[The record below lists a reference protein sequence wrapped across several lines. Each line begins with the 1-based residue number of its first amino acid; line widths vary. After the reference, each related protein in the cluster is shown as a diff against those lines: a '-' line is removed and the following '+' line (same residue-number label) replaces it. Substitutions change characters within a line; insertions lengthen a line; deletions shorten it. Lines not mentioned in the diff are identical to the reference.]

1 MKKALTLLI
10 AIILIMYG
18 IPGTAESSSSRI
30 LIVCFSRAG
39 ENYNVGKIEK
49 GNTEKL
55 AEIITEQTGG
65 DLFRIETV
73 IPYPESY
80 DETLDIA
87 TREYQNNERPEL
99 TGQVEN
105 WEDYDIIFLGYP
117 IWWAGMPMALHTFME
132 SYDWQGKTVIP
143 FNTHEGSGQAGTQ
156 QVIEDKLSGATV
168 LQGLAVRGSKAQN
181 DAEGTAADV
190 AAWLKELGLK

>member
-87 TREYQNNERPEL
+87 TREYQNDERPEL
-99 TGQVEN
+99 TGQVES

-117 IWWAGMPMALHTFME
+117 IWWAGLPMALHTFME

-190 AAWLKELGLK
+190 AVWLKELGLK

>member
-87 TREYQNNERPEL
+87 TREYQNDERPEL
-99 TGQVEN
+99 TGQVES

-117 IWWAGMPMALHTFME
+117 IWWAGLPMALHTFME

-181 DAEGTAADV
+181 DTEGTAADV

>member
-10 AIILIMYG
+10 AITLIMYG

-87 TREYQNNERPEL
+87 TREYQNDERPEL
-99 TGQVEN
+99 TGQVES

-117 IWWAGMPMALHTFME
+117 IWWAGLPMALHTFME

>member
-55 AEIITEQTGG
+55 AEIIMEQTGG

-87 TREYQNNERPEL
+87 TREYQNDERPEL
-99 TGQVEN
+99 TGQVES

-117 IWWAGMPMALHTFME
+117 IWWAGLPMALHTFME

>member
-18 IPGTAESSSSRI
+18 IPGTEECSSSRI

-87 TREYQNNERPEL
+87 TREYQNDERPEL
-99 TGQVEN
+99 TGQVES

-117 IWWAGMPMALHTFME
+117 IWWAGLPMALHTFME

>member
-1 MKKALTLLI
+1 M
-10 AIILIMYG
+10 
-18 IPGTAESSSSRI
+18 
-30 LIVCFSRAG
+30 
-39 ENYNVGKIEK
+39 GKIEK

-87 TREYQNNERPEL
+87 TREYQNDERPEL
-99 TGQVEN
+99 TGRVES

-117 IWWAGMPMALHTFME
+117 IWWAGLPMALHTFME

>member
-18 IPGTAESSSSRI
+18 IPGTAESSFSRI

-55 AEIITEQTGG
+55 AEIIMEQTGG

-87 TREYQNNERPEL
+87 TREYQNDERPEL

-117 IWWAGMPMALHTFME
+117 IWWAGLPMAFHTFME

>member
-87 TREYQNNERPEL
+87 TREYQNDERPEL
-99 TGQVEN
+99 TGQVES

-181 DAEGTAADV
+181 DTEGTAADV

>member
-18 IPGTAESSSSRI
+18 IPGTAESSFSRI
-30 LIVCFSRAG
+30 LIVCFSRAE

-55 AEIITEQTGG
+55 AEIIMEQTGG

-87 TREYQNNERPEL
+87 TREYQNDERPEL

-117 IWWAGMPMALHTFME
+117 IWWAGLPMALHTFME

-181 DAEGTAADV
+181 DAEDTAADV

>member
-1 MKKALTLLI
+1 MKKILIVLI
-10 AIILIMYG
+10 ALILILYS
-18 IPGTAESSSSRI
+18 IPGTAEDNPSRI
-30 LIVCFSRAG
+30 LIVYFSRAG
-39 ENYNVGKIEK
+39 ENYNVGMIEK

-55 AEIITEQTGG
+55 AEIIAEQTGG
-65 DLFRIETV
+65 DLFKIETV

-87 TREYQNNERPEL
+87 TREYQNDERPEL
-99 TGQVEN
+99 TSQVEN

-132 SYDWQGKTVIP
+132 SYEWQGKTVIP

-156 QVIEDKLSGATV
+156 QEIEDKLSDATV

-190 AAWLKELGLK
+190 DAWLKELGLK

>member
-10 AIILIMYG
+10 VIILILYSF
-18 IPGTAESSSSRI
+18 PGTADSSSSRI
-30 LIVCFSRAG
+30 LVVCFSRAG
-39 ENYNVGKIEK
+39 ENYNVGRIEK

-55 AEIITEQTGG
+55 AEIISEQTGG

-80 DETLDIA
+80 DETLEIA
-87 TREYQNNERPEL
+87 THEYQNDERPEL
-99 TGQVEN
+99 TGQVVN

-156 QVIEDKLSGATV
+156 QVIEDSLSGATV
-168 LQGLAVRGSKAQN
+168 LQGLAIRGSKAQN

>member
-18 IPGTAESSSSRI
+18 IPGTAESSFSRI

-55 AEIITEQTGG
+55 AEIIMEQTGG

-80 DETLDIA
+80 DEITMAGLFDFEYKQNLLDLWM
-87 TREYQNNERPEL
+87 Y
-99 TGQVEN
+99 
-105 WEDYDIIFLGYP
+105 
-117 IWWAGMPMALHTFME
+117 
-132 SYDWQGKTVIP
+132 
-143 FNTHEGSGQAGTQ
+143 
-156 QVIEDKLSGATV
+156 
-168 LQGLAVRGSKAQN
+168 
-181 DAEGTAADV
+181 
-190 AAWLKELGLK
+190 

>member
-10 AIILIMYG
+10 AIILIMYAT
-18 IPGTAESSSSRI
+18 PGTAESSSSRI

-55 AEIITEQTGG
+55 AEIIMEQTGG

-117 IWWAGMPMALHTFME
+117 IWWAGLPMALHTFME

>member
-18 IPGTAESSSSRI
+18 IPGTEESSSSRI

-117 IWWAGMPMALHTFME
+117 IWWAGLPMALHTFME

>member
-18 IPGTAESSSSRI
+18 IPGTAESSISRI

-87 TREYQNNERPEL
+87 TREYQNDERPEL
-99 TGQVEN
+99 TGQVES

-117 IWWAGMPMALHTFME
+117 IWWAGLPMALHTFME

>member
-87 TREYQNNERPEL
+87 TREYQNDERPEL
-99 TGQVEN
+99 TGQVES

-117 IWWAGMPMALHTFME
+117 IWWAGLPMALHTFME

>member
-55 AEIITEQTGG
+55 AEIIMEQTGG

-117 IWWAGMPMALHTFME
+117 IWWAGLPMALHTFME

>member
-10 AIILIMYG
+10 AIILIMYAT
-18 IPGTAESSSSRI
+18 PGTAEISSSCI

-87 TREYQNNERPEL
+87 TREYQNDERPEL

-117 IWWAGMPMALHTFME
+117 IWWAGLPMALHTFME

>member
-10 AIILIMYG
+10 AIILIMYA

-55 AEIITEQTGG
+55 AEIIMEQTGG

-117 IWWAGMPMALHTFME
+117 IWWAGLPMALHTFME

>member
-10 AIILIMYG
+10 AIVLIMYG
-18 IPGTAESSSSRI
+18 IPGTAESSFSRI

-55 AEIITEQTGG
+55 AEIIMEQTGG

-105 WEDYDIIFLGYP
+105 WEDYDIVFLGYP
-117 IWWAGMPMALHTFME
+117 IWWAGLPMALHTFME

>member
-87 TREYQNNERPEL
+87 TREYQNDERPEL
-99 TGQVEN
+99 TGQVES

-117 IWWAGMPMALHTFME
+117 IWWAGLPMALHTFME

-181 DAEGTAADV
+181 DAEDTAADV

>member
-87 TREYQNNERPEL
+87 TREYQNDERPEL

-117 IWWAGMPMALHTFME
+117 IWWAGLPMALHTFME

>member
-10 AIILIMYG
+10 AIILIMYA
-18 IPGTAESSSSRI
+18 IPGTAEIISSRI

-55 AEIITEQTGG
+55 AEIIMEQTGG

-87 TREYQNNERPEL
+87 TREYQNDERPEL

-117 IWWAGMPMALHTFME
+117 IWWAGLPMALHTFME

-181 DAEGTAADV
+181 DTEGTAADV

>member
-39 ENYNVGKIEK
+39 ENYNVGKIQK

-87 TREYQNNERPEL
+87 TREYQNDERPEL

-117 IWWAGMPMALHTFME
+117 IWWAGLPMALHTFME

>member
-10 AIILIMYG
+10 AIILIMYA

-55 AEIITEQTGG
+55 AEIIMEQTGG

-87 TREYQNNERPEL
+87 TREYQNDERPEL
-99 TGQVEN
+99 TGQVES

-117 IWWAGMPMALHTFME
+117 IWWAGLPMALHTFME

>member
-10 AIILIMYG
+10 AIILIMYAT
-18 IPGTAESSSSRI
+18 PGTAESSSSRI

>member
-117 IWWAGMPMALHTFME
+117 IWWAGLPMALHTFME

>member
-55 AEIITEQTGG
+55 AEIIMDQTGG

-87 TREYQNNERPEL
+87 TREYQNDERPEL
-99 TGQVEN
+99 TGQVES

-117 IWWAGMPMALHTFME
+117 IWWAGLPMALHTFME

>member
-18 IPGTAESSSSRI
+18 IPGTAEISSSRI

-87 TREYQNNERPEL
+87 TREYQNDERPEL

-117 IWWAGMPMALHTFME
+117 IWWAGLPMALHTFME

>member
-87 TREYQNNERPEL
+87 TREYQNDERPEL
-99 TGQVEN
+99 TGRVES

-117 IWWAGMPMALHTFME
+117 IWWAGLPMALHTFME